1 MNGAMIRYI
10 LGQVLRIE
18 GLLMLPSFFVGLIY
32 RESQGWSYLVMG
44 VICLIFGTLISLRKP
59 KNTMIYLKEG
69 CVSTALCWIVLS
81 AFGAVPFLLTGE
93 IPSFTD
99 AMFETVSG
107 FTTTGASIFSSP
119 SSLPRGIQFWRALT
133 QWMGGMGVLVL
144 LLALLP
150 KLGGGSVNLMKA
162 ESPGPISSKLL
173 PRTADTAK
181 ALYVIY
187 IALTVSET
195 LLLRIAGMPWFDAV
209 TTSFTTIST
218 GGFSIRDSSIAYY
231 NSEAIVWIIIFFMF
245 VSAINFSLL
254 FLAFVQ
260 RKVKEALQSEELHWY
275 VLIVLGTAAVIAVQ
289 LHFYSG
295 LPAYT
300 AVSHSVFQVVSLIT
314 TTGYATA
321 DFALWPF
328 FSQALLLT
336 VMFIGGCAGST
347 GGGIKV
353 SRILLLFK
361 SLRRDLRRTLHPH
374 EVRPIT
380 LDGKRVE
387 ESTIS
392 SISLFFFA
400 YLVILLLSTVVVS
413 ADALSF
419 GEAFSAALTSIS
431 NVGPGIGA
439 LGPTSNFGALSDLS
453 TFVLTW
459 TMLLGR
465 LEIIPV
471 LVLFFPALWR
481 HK

>member
-1 MNGAMIRYI
+1 MNKR
-10 LGQVLRIE
+10 LV
-18 GLLMLPSFFVGLIY
+18 FKVVG
-32 RESQGWSYLVMG
+32 
-44 VICLIFGTLISLRKP
+44 ISLLIEAAFLLLPLLIALFAKSGDAPAFAVTALACAALGFPLSRL
-59 KNTMIYLKEG
+59 NTPRAMMQNRDGYAA
-69 CVSTALCWIVLS
+69 VALCWLFLS
-81 AFGAVPFLLTGE
+81 ALGALPYTLSGCCSYV
-93 IPSFTD
+93 D
-99 AMFETVSG
+99 ALFETISG

-231 NSEAIVWIIIFFMF
+231 NSEAIVWIVIFFMF

-260 RKVKEALQSEELHWY
+260 RKVKEALQSEELRWY
-275 VLIVLGTAAVIAVQ
+275 VLIVLGTAALIAVQ

-321 DFALWPF
+321 DYVLWSF

-400 YLVILLLSTVVVS
+400 YLVILMLSAVVVS

-431 NVGPGIGA
+431 NVGPGFGV

-471 LVLFFPALWR
+471 LVLFFPTLWR

>member
-1 MNGAMIRYI
+1 MNKR
-10 LGQVLRIE
+10 LV
-18 GLLMLPSFFVGLIY
+18 FKVVG
-32 RESQGWSYLVMG
+32 
-44 VICLIFGTLISLRKP
+44 ISLLIEAAFLLLPLLIALFAKSGDAPAFAVTALACAALGFPLSRL
-59 KNTMIYLKEG
+59 NTPHAMMQNRDGYAA
-69 CVSTALCWIVLS
+69 VALCWLFLS
-81 AFGAVPFLLTGE
+81 ALGALPYTLSGCCSYV
-93 IPSFTD
+93 D
-99 AMFETVSG
+99 ALFETVSG

-119 SSLPRGIQFWRALT
+119 SLLPRGIQFWRALT

-275 VLIVLGTAAVIAVQ
+275 VLIVLGTAALIAVQ

-314 TTGYATA
+314 TTGFATA

-400 YLVILLLSTVVVS
+400 YLVILLLSAVVVS

-431 NVGPGIGA
+431 NVGPGIGV

>member
-1 MNGAMIRYI
+1 MNKR
-10 LGQVLRIE
+10 LV
-18 GLLMLPSFFVGLIY
+18 FKVVG
-32 RESQGWSYLVMG
+32 
-44 VICLIFGTLISLRKP
+44 ISLLIEAAFLLLPLLIALFAKSGDAPAFAVTALACAALGFPLSRLKTP
-59 KNTMIYLKEG
+59 RTMMQNRDGYAA
-69 CVSTALCWIVLS
+69 VALCWVFLS
-81 AFGAVPFLLTGE
+81 ALGALPYALSGCCSYV
-93 IPSFTD
+93 D
-99 AMFETVSG
+99 ALFETVSG
-107 FTTTGASIFSSP
+107 FTTTGATIFSAP
-119 SSLPRGIQFWRALT
+119 SALPRGVQFWRALT

-187 IALTVSET
+187 IALTSAET

-218 GGFSIRDSSIAYY
+218 GGFSIRDASIAYY
-231 NSEAIVWIIIFFMF
+231 ESEAIVWIVTFFMF

-254 FLAFVQ
+254 FLACVQ

-275 VLIVLGTAAVIAVQ
+275 ALIVLGASALIAVQ

-314 TTGYATA
+314 TTGFATA

-328 FSQALLLT
+328 FSQALLIT

-387 ESTIS
+387 ESTVS

-400 YLVILLLSTVVVS
+400 YLVILLLSAVVVS
-413 ADALSF
+413 TDALTF
-419 GEAFSAALTSIS
+419 GEAFSAALTCIS

-453 TFVLTW
+453 TFLLTW
-459 TMLLGR
+459 VMLLGR

-471 LVLFFPALWR
+471 LILFFPSLW
-481 HK
+481 KKK

>member
-1 MNGAMIRYI
+1 MNKR
-10 LGQVLRIE
+10 LV
-18 GLLMLPSFFVGLIY
+18 FKVVG
-32 RESQGWSYLVMG
+32 
-44 VICLIFGTLISLRKP
+44 ISLLIEAAFLLLPLLIALFAKSGDAPAFAVTALACAALGFPLSR
-59 KNTMIYLKEG
+59 LKTPRAMMQNRDG
-69 CVSTALCWIVLS
+69 YAAVALCWVFLS
-81 AFGAVPFLLTGE
+81 ALGALPYALSGCCSYV
-93 IPSFTD
+93 D
-99 AMFETVSG
+99 ALFETVSG
-107 FTTTGASIFSSP
+107 FTTTGATIFSAP
-119 SSLPRGIQFWRALT
+119 SALPRGVQFWRALT

-187 IALTVSET
+187 IALTSAET

-218 GGFSIRDSSIAYY
+218 GGFSIRDTSIAYY
-231 NSEAIVWIIIFFMF
+231 ESEAIVWIVTFFMF

-254 FLAFVQ
+254 FLACVQ

-275 VLIVLGTAAVIAVQ
+275 ALIVLGASALIAVQ

-314 TTGYATA
+314 TTGFATA

-328 FSQALLLT
+328 FSQALLIT

-387 ESTIS
+387 ESTVS

-400 YLVILLLSTVVVS
+400 YLVILLLSAVVVS
-413 ADALSF
+413 TDALTF
-419 GEAFSAALTSIS
+419 GEAFSAALTCIS

-453 TFVLTW
+453 TFLLTW
-459 TMLLGR
+459 VMLLGR

-471 LVLFFPALWR
+471 LILFFPSLW
-481 HK
+481 KKK

>member
-1 MNGAMIRYI
+1 MNKR
-10 LGQVLRIE
+10 LV
-18 GLLMLPSFFVGLIY
+18 FKVVG
-32 RESQGWSYLVMG
+32 
-44 VICLIFGTLISLRKP
+44 ISLLIEAAFLLLPLLIALFAKSGDAPAFAVTALACAALGFPLSR
-59 KNTMIYLKEG
+59 LKTPRAMMQNRDG
-69 CVSTALCWIVLS
+69 YAAVALCWVFLS
-81 AFGAVPFLLTGE
+81 ALGALPYTLSGCCSYV
-93 IPSFTD
+93 D
-99 AMFETVSG
+99 ALFETVSG

-231 NSEAIVWIIIFFMF
+231 NSEAIVWIVIFFMF

-275 VLIVLGTAAVIAVQ
+275 VLIVLGTAALIAVQ

-400 YLVILLLSTVVVS
+400 YLVILLLSAVVVS

>member
-1 MNGAMIRYI
+1 MNKR
-10 LGQVLRIE
+10 LV
-18 GLLMLPSFFVGLIY
+18 FKVVG
-32 RESQGWSYLVMG
+32 
-44 VICLIFGTLISLRKP
+44 ISLLIEAAFLLLPLLIALFAKSGDAPAFAVTALACAALGFPLSR
-59 KNTMIYLKEG
+59 LKTPRAMMQNRDG
-69 CVSTALCWIVLS
+69 YAAVALCWVFLS
-81 AFGAVPFLLTGE
+81 ALGALPYALSGCCSYV
-93 IPSFTD
+93 D
-99 AMFETVSG
+99 ALFETVSG
-107 FTTTGASIFSSP
+107 FTTTGATIFSAP
-119 SSLPRGIQFWRALT
+119 SALPRGVQFWRALT

-187 IALTVSET
+187 IALTSAET

-218 GGFSIRDSSIAYY
+218 GGFSIRDASIAYY
-231 NSEAIVWIIIFFMF
+231 ESEAIVWIVTFFMF

-254 FLAFVQ
+254 FLACVQ

-275 VLIVLGTAAVIAVQ
+275 ALIVLGTSALIAAQ

-314 TTGYATA
+314 TTGFATA

-328 FSQALLLT
+328 FSQALLIT

-387 ESTIS
+387 ESTVS

-400 YLVILLLSTVVVS
+400 YLVILLLSAVVVS
-413 ADALSF
+413 TDALTF
-419 GEAFSAALTSIS
+419 GEAFSAALTCIS

-439 LGPTSNFGALSDLS
+439 LGPTSNFGALSDPS
-453 TFVLTW
+453 TFLLTW
-459 TMLLGR
+459 VMLLGR
-465 LEIIPV
+465 LEIVPI
-471 LVLFFPALWR
+471 LILFFPSLW
-481 HK
+481 KKK